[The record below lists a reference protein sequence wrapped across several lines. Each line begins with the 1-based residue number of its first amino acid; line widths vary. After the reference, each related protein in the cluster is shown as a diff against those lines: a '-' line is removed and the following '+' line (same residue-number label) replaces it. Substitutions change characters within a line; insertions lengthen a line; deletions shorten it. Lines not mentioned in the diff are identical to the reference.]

1 MRRPSC
7 ITRGAE
13 SVIELTA
20 PRVAE
25 SAIAALDVETACPY
39 AMWRCA
45 VWVGWEGGAVVRR

>member
-1 MRRPSC
+1 VRRPSC